1 MSKART
7 GDVVRVHYTGT
18 LDDGSTFDSSRGRE
32 PLEFTLGN
40 GEVVPGFDAAVL
52 GMAIGEVK
60 TVTLEPEDAYGEHH
74 DERMMQVPRSA
85 LPADVTPEPGMELQ
99 AEAPNGEVIALVV
112 VEADDVQ
119 VTLDANHPL
128 AGEALT
134 FEIELVEVRRAA

>member
-1 MSKART
+1 MSNART

-32 PLEFTLGN
+32 PLEFTLGQ
-40 GEVVPGFDAAVL
+40 GEVVPGFDAAVM

-60 TVTLEPEDAYGEHH
+60 TVTLAPEDAYGEHH
-74 DERMMQVPRSA
+74 EERMMQVPRSA
-85 LPADVTPEPGMELQ
+85 LPANVTPEPGMEFQ
-99 AEAPNGEVIALVV
+99 AQAPNGEVLSLVV
-112 VEADDVQ
+112 VEADDNQ

-134 FEIELVEVRRAA
+134 FEIELVEVRGAA